1 MANFIIEF
9 DKAFKA
15 ATANAENFDSEGNI
29 NWDFVDADICMDLQ
43 EAGIEFDQDLYNDEF
58 DASAQEWI
66 EWNENVYA
74 AAV

>member
-1 MANFIIEF
+1 MANFIIGF

-15 ATANAENFDSEGNI
+15 ATANAENFDSEGYI
-29 NWDFVDADICMDLQ
+29 NWNFVDADICMDLQ
-43 EAGIEFDQDLYNDEF
+43 EAGIEFDQDLYNEEF
-58 DASAQEWI
+58 EVSAREWI

>member
-15 ATANAENFDSEGNI
+15 ATANTENFDNEGNI
-29 NWDFVDADICMDLQ
+29 NWDFVDADIHMDLK
-43 EAGIEFDQDLYNDEF
+43 EAGVEFDQDLYNEEF

-74 AAV
+74 A